1 MDVIDLC
8 HCRRQLPSIE
18 MTTHL
23 HRFGET
29 TVMKK
34 IIAAFD
40 GLKFSES
47 TMNYAIHFAQRF
59 NAHLVGVFLDDI
71 TYTSYRIFDIIKEEG
86 ASETELKKLENEDK
100 KTRNKAV
107 SHFEDSCRK
116 ASINYSIHRDRNI
129 ALQELLHESIYADL
143 LIINN
148 KETLTHYEENI
159 PSRFIRD
166 LLTDVQCP
174 VLLVPQKYAPTDK
187 LIILYDGEPSSVHA
201 VKMHS
206 YLFSTPDYNSCE
218 VISVSRME
226 GSLHIP
232 DNRLMKEF
240 MKRHHPT
247 AEYTVLKGLAEEE
260 IVNYLRGQK
269 QDMLIVLGAY
279 RRGRVSR
286 WFRHSMADLLT
297 KEIKAP
303 LFIAHAK

>member
-1 MDVIDLC
+1 MATDLY
-8 HCRRQLPSIE
+8 
-18 MTTHL
+18 
-23 HRFGET
+23 RFGKIT
-29 TVMKK
+29 AMKNV
-34 IIAAFD
+34 IAAFD

-47 TMNYAIHFAQRF
+47 TMNYAIHFARLI

-71 TYTSYRIFDIIKEEG
+71 TYTGYKIYDLVNTEG
-86 ASETELKKLENEDK
+86 VSEKKLKEYNDK
-100 KTRNKAV
+100 DKAV
-107 SHFEDSCRK
+107 RDKAVEDFETACR
-116 ASINYSIHRDRNI
+116 AAAINHSIHRDRNV

-174 VLLVPQKYAPTDK
+174 VLLVPEKYTDTDK

-218 VISVSRME
+218 VISVNDME
-226 GSLHIP
+226 GSLHVP
-232 DNRLMKEF
+232 DSRLMKEF
-240 MKRHHPT
+240 MKRHYPT
-247 AEYTVLKGLAEEE
+247 AEYKVLKGLAETE
-260 IVNYLRGQK
+260 IVSYLTRQK
-269 QDMLIVLGAY
+269 QNILIVLGAY

-286 WFRHSMADLLT
+286 WFRQSMADLLA
-297 KEIKAP
+297 KEVKVP
-303 LFIAHAK
+303 LFIAHSK